1 MLCLCVV
8 GFWLAWF
15 LYHFHGTLFFYPI
28 GISAAGAIY
37 LIRESCLDWT
47 TQVTVDDVGI
57 RWTRGSVD
65 AALRWEEISE
75 LGYRYEQRAGRGTL
89 VVGVVRGRTRILHPL
104 PIMPS
109 ELYEDLKRPIGGL
122 PPVVESRF
130 LAQ

>member
-1 MLCLCVV
+1 
-8 GFWLAWF
+8 
-15 LYHFHGTLFFYPI
+15 
-28 GISAAGAIY
+28 
-37 LIRESCLDWT
+37 
-47 TQVTVDDVGI
+47 
-57 RWTRGSVD
+57 
-65 AALRWEEISE
+65 
-75 LGYRYEQRAGRGTL
+75 